1 MKYPTRFGI
10 AATTILTLGLAAC
23 GSSDAEDAE
32 ATTSVATTAP
42 ATSSTTSATSSPSST
57 SEEVPEP
64 SDEAPV
70 DAAEPASVEQR
81 GIWAPPGQGYR
92 CPGTDAYVWDFA
104 DCNPSNGVIDPDEF
118 YRLME
123 GGSPD
128 SAGVGAVPADPPR
141 ADGCVGP
148 AAVCGYYDDSGQ
160 PIWFDKETGETSPRY
175 YDEDG
180 NPTMDPQ

>member
-1 MKYPTRFGI
+1 MLVRCRILLVVGVLF
-10 AATTILTLGLAAC
+10 TIGLAAC

-81 GIWAPPGQGYR
+81 GIWAPPGQGHR

-123 GGSPD
+123 GGGAHPIPD
-128 SAGVGAVPADPPR
+128 TSGAYVRAPEEEAEKEAAHSWWAECIAANDAEICRENDPW
-141 ADGCVGP
+141 
-148 AAVCGYYDDSGQ
+148 Q
-160 PIWFDKETGETSPRY
+160 
-175 YDEDG
+175 
-180 NPTMDPQ
+180 Q